1 VVNNYLETSIISTLV
16 PPLAPGYP
24 YFPLVTS
31 VTGNEDLV
39 EEKTD
44 AYDLGYLLTKGGT
57 TFSLSIYHNVQKDLA
72 DFYQSASYTPQ
83 NPPPG
88 WIYPAFLLAVSPL
101 NTLPREFS
109 YRNIGEVINEGIPE
123 EELGKA
129 PTHRANV
136 ALGWDGG
143 TLFVN
148 ANANYQSEAYWADVL
163 SIQGTTDAFTMVN
176 ATIGLRLFD
185 GRATL
190 SIIGQNIFD
199 EKLQQHL
206 FGDIISRKV
215 TGQLQFRF

>member
-1 VVNNYLETSIISTLV
+1 M
-16 PPLAPGYP
+16 
-24 YFPLVTS
+24 
-31 VTGNEDLV
+31 
-39 EEKTD
+39 
-44 AYDLGYLLTKGGT
+44 
-57 TFSLSIYHNVQKDLA
+57 
-72 DFYQSASYTPQ
+72 
-83 NPPPG
+83 
-88 WIYPAFLLAVSPL
+88 SPL

-109 YRNIGEVINEGIPE
+109 YRNIGEVINEGLEVGLSWRQRGPWSASVNYSYQKDPKITGIPE

-190 SIIGQNIFD
+190 SIIGQNLFD
-199 EKLQQHL
+199 ERLQQHL
-206 FGDIISRKV
+206 FGDIITRKV